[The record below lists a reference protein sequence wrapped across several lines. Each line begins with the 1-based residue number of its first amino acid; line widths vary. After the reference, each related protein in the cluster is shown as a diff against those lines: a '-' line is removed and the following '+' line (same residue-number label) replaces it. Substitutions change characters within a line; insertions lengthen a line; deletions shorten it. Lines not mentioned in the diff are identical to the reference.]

1 MTILINADG
10 CPGVSD
16 VMKNKTSCRTLPLIR
31 LNLRLWRRWWAF
43 EPTFQNAEKS
53 AFWRE
58 RAREIPGARIH
69 PYNMLLL
76 TLTKSKQQR
85 MDEHENSVIKRCEN
99 ADYEIFHFYI
109 QDFKILFLQ
118 KLTYIKN

>member
-1 MTILINADG
+1 
-10 CPGVSD
+10 
-16 VMKNKTSCRTLPLIR
+16 
-31 LNLRLWRRWWAF
+31 
-43 EPTFQNAEKS
+43 
-53 AFWRE
+53 
-58 RAREIPGARIH
+58 
-69 PYNMLLL
+69 
-76 TLTKSKQQR
+76 